1 MNKIIHIITR
11 LDMGGSAQNTLLT
24 CRELSDTYEMVLVHG
39 PSLESHMT
47 DSEKRSVKKAIDEAK
62 QSGVRFICISWLLRR
77 IHPAKDMRTLFFL
90 IRLIAK
96 EKPAIVHTHS
106 SKAGILGRLAAKLAG
121 VPIIIHTPHGHVFYG
136 HFNPQASKIFL
147 WIEKWFANLTDRIIA
162 LTEGEKQDY
171 VNLAVGRPENLLT
184 IHSGVDNRCYLSAS
198 VNVFEKKQSLGLLP
212 NGLLI
217 GFVGWL
223 LPIKGPMHLL
233 QAMPKVWKEH
243 PDTSLVFVGKGNL
256 DVDLRAVTLQFNAYG
271 RVHFLGW
278 RDDIAE
284 IMQIFDIFV
293 LPSLNEGMGR
303 VLVEAMAAGKP
314 IVASKVGGIPDL
326 VIDQET
332 GLLVPPGDE
341 QALAEA
347 ILRLANNPSEAKNM
361 GAAGRLYCHRF
372 SLEAMIEKLDHLYA
386 KLIFSTQKTVQPK
399 VDAPALNAQEWANLL
414 SSTITDQPMQR
425 RSTIPR
431 SFAEVKKI
439 RMK

>member
-1 MNKIIHIITR
+1 MKKILHIITR

-24 CRELSDTYEMVLVHG
+24 CRELSSKYEMVLVHG
-39 PSLESHMT
+39 PSLESNMT

-62 QSGVRFICISWLLRR
+62 QRGVEFICISSLLRR
-77 IHPAKDMRTLFFL
+77 IHPAKDIRTILLL
-90 IRLIAK
+90 IWLIVK
-96 EKPAIVHTHS
+96 EKPVIVHTHS

-121 VPIIIHTPHGHVFYG
+121 APIIIHTPHGHVFYG

-162 LTEGEKQDY
+162 LTEGEKKDY
-171 VNLAVGRPENLLT
+171 VNLSVGQPENLLT
-184 IHSGVDNRCYLSAS
+184 IHSGVDTRCYVSAP
-198 VNVFEKKQSLGLLP
+198 VNVIEKKQSLGLLP
-212 NGLLI
+212 NGFLI

-233 QAMPKVWKEH
+233 RAMPKVWKEH
-243 PDTSLVFVGKGNL
+243 PDISLVFVGRGNL
-256 DVDLRAVTLQFNAYG
+256 DVELRAVTLQFNAYG

-278 RDDIAE
+278 RDDIEE

-314 IVASKVGGIPDL
+314 AVASRVGGIPDL
-326 VIDQET
+326 VKDQKT

-347 ILRLANNPSEAKNM
+347 ILWFVNNPSEAKNM

-399 VDAPALNAQEWANLL
+399 VDAPALNAQEWANLF

>member
-1 MNKIIHIITR
+1 MKKILHIITR

-24 CRELSDTYEMVLVHG
+24 CRELSSKYEMVLVHG
-39 PSLESHMT
+39 PSLESNMT

-62 QSGVRFICISWLLRR
+62 QRGVEFICISSLLRR
-77 IHPAKDMRTLFFL
+77 IHPAKDIRTILLL
-90 IRLIAK
+90 IWLIVK
-96 EKPAIVHTHS
+96 EKPVIVHTHS

-121 VPIIIHTPHGHVFYG
+121 APIIIHTPHGHVFYG

-162 LTEGEKQDY
+162 LTEGEKKDY
-171 VNLAVGRPENLLT
+171 VNLSVGQPENLLT
-184 IHSGVDNRCYLSAS
+184 IHSGVDTRCYVSAP
-198 VNVFEKKQSLGLLP
+198 VNVIEKKQSLGLLP
-212 NGLLI
+212 NGFLI

-233 QAMPKVWKEH
+233 RAMPKVWKEH
-243 PDTSLVFVGKGNL
+243 PDISLVFVGRGNL
-256 DVDLRAVTLQFNAYG
+256 DVELRAVTLQFNAYG

-278 RDDIAE
+278 RDDIEE

-314 IVASKVGGIPDL
+314 AVASRVGGIPDL
-326 VIDQET
+326 VKDQKT

-347 ILRLANNPSEAKNM
+347 ILWFVNNPSEAKNM
-361 GAAGRLYCHRF
+361 GAAGRLYCRRF
-372 SLEAMIEKLDHLYA
+372 SLEAMVEKLDHLYE
-386 KLIFSTQKTVQPK
+386 KLIFSLQKAVQPK
-399 VDAPALNAQEWANLL
+399 AIAPGLSAEEWFHPY
-414 SSTITDQPMQR
+414 SSVTTDQPMR
-425 RSTIPR
+425 RKPTAPR
-431 SFAEVKKI
+431 SSSDAQKTS
-439 RMK
+439 MK